1 MNLPRASV
9 AIIEDN
15 SDLNGLLVNAL
26 RTAGFDASGH
36 TSVEGFEAHDGPAP
50 LIFLL
55 DLNLPGEDGL
65 SFARRLRA
73 DRPQSGIIMLT
84 ARDEMDQRRRGY
96 DSGADIYLTKPSS
109 VDEILG
115 ALNALSRRL
124 PLGAAQQGAADDAD
138 LVLNRRRLELS
149 GPSGT
154 VSLGADEAEFLTHC
168 ATAPEGRV
176 SLDQIRGFL
185 RDGETLSKVAIEL
198 KVVRIRKK
206 LASAGLGGR
215 CIVSVRNF
223 GYQLLVPL
231 RLTGS

>member
-1 MNLPRASV
+1 MTASLPSV

-15 SDLNGLLVNAL
+15 ADLNGLLVNAL

-36 TSVEGFEAHDGPAP
+36 ASVEAFEAASGPAP

-65 SFARRLRA
+65 SFARRLRVSSP
-73 DRPQSGIIMLT
+73 DSGIIMLT
-84 ARDEMDQRRRGY
+84 ARDEMDQRRHGY

-115 ALNALSRRL
+115 ALNALTRRL
-124 PLGAAQQGAADDAD
+124 PLGAASRDRAAPAA
-138 LVLNRRRLELS
+138 LSLNRRRLELT
-149 GPSGT
+149 GPSAI
-154 VSLGADEAEFLTHC
+154 VSLGADESEFLSHC
-168 ATAPEGRV
+168 AAGPEGRV
-176 SLDQIRGFL
+176 SLDQIRTFL
-185 RDGETLSKVAIEL
+185 RDGDALSKVAIEL

-206 LASAGLGGR
+206 LAAAGIEGR
-215 CIVSVRNF
+215 CIVSLRNF

-231 RLTGS
+231 QITGG

>member
-1 MNLPRASV
+1 MTAPRPSV

-15 SDLNGLLVNAL
+15 TDLNGLLVNAL
-26 RTAGFDASGH
+26 RAAGFDASGH
-36 TSVEGFEAHDGPAP
+36 ASVEAYEAAPSPAP

-73 DRPQSGIIMLT
+73 SRKDTGIIMLT
-84 ARDEMDQRRRGY
+84 AREEMDQRRHGY

-115 ALNALSRRL
+115 ALNALTRRL
-124 PLGAAQQGAADDAD
+124 PLGAGAGDRVPADE

-154 VSLGADEAEFLTHC
+154 VLLGADEAEFLTRC
-168 ATAPEGRV
+168 ASGPEGRV
-176 SLDQIRGFL
+176 SLEQIRNAL
-185 RDGETLSKVAIEL
+185 RDGESLSKVAIEL

-206 LASAGLGGR
+206 LAAAGLEGR

-231 RLTGS
+231 RLIGG